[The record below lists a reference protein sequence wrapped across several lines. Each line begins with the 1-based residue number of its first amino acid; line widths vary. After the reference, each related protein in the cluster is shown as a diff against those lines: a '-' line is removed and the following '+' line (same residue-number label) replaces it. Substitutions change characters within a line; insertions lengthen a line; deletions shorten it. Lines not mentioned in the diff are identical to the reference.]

1 MLTSQSSVLW
11 DLQPGY
17 RSFILCVENYFIE
30 VSAPFAVFILMTSIQ
45 KNPVT
50 LCRLEL
56 PGFEDARQVV
66 ESLHRMPIK
75 ENQAERNRWPAVNSQ
90 VCPPPSGAAHINESS
105 ELYTQLP
112 SLSHPHAH
120 QSERSL
126 DNEQRCPS
134 CAWKVGRKSRTNSS
148 LPNLKRVSQTPCMK
162 DMCKCPEGQ
171 AVHFVWRTPQSIQ
184 RLGQGCLTLF
194 TVRSISYIYS
204 QLFRDVSNDLQ
215 LSQTWTPSIIHKR
228 SSASQVISWSCS
240 SVSRPS
246 PWWLDMLSLSQ
257 QILLVGWE
265 ADASLSSLCLLPESG

>member
-105 ELYTQLP
+105 EPYTQLP
-112 SLSHPHAH
+112 SLSHPHPTRVRGAWITSSDALPVPGRWGEKAALIH
-120 QSERSL
+120 P
-126 DNEQRCPS
+126 CP
-134 CAWKVGRKSRTNSS
+134 
-148 LPNLKRVSQTPCMK
+148 
-162 DMCKCPEGQ
+162 
-171 AVHFVWRTPQSIQ
+171 I
-184 RLGQGCLTLF
+184 
-194 TVRSISYIYS
+194 
-204 QLFRDVSNDLQ
+204 
-215 LSQTWTPSIIHKR
+215 
-228 SSASQVISWSCS
+228 
-240 SVSRPS
+240 
-246 PWWLDMLSLSQ
+246 
-257 QILLVGWE
+257 
-265 ADASLSSLCLLPESG
+265 